1 MDARRPFF
9 WLVTTW
15 RPEHEAGCRSRHFRT
30 ENGMW
35 WMNSPIREGY
45 ASSLRTKDKAKAEAK
60 YRELLA
66 DINGPSRPRGT

>member
-1 MDARRPFF
+1 MRQVVDR
-9 WLVTTW
+9 
-15 RPEHEAGCRSRHFRT
+15 GIFRT

-66 DINGPSRPRGT
+66 RYQRAFEAKGDMK